1 MVLVA
6 LFVSFKTMGEQQ
18 SVANIGN
25 ITELN
30 GTGRVV
36 RDETYQASLD
46 LDINS
51 YDNVQTSNGR
61 LGITFLDDSQVR
73 LTEHSELIIDEFIYD
88 PDPSKSKMALQF
100 ASGTARFITGKLAT
114 IDKENI
120 TINTPSATIGIRGT
134 DFTVTVDEL
143 GRSLVILLPDD
154 DGLPSGEIVVAT
166 AMGQVVLN
174 KPYQATTV
182 SMFET
187 KPTNPVILDLTL
199 ELIDNML
206 IVNTPRE
213 VTQNERED
221 GGSNV
226 SSLDVDFLEFDDL
239 ETDYLAEDNLEFTE
253 LDINYLDVN
262 FLEDLL
268 DIIEDVNELDQT
280 STILKTD
287 IDLKG
292 TKIGYDSE
300 TQINTFMTDN
310 VITFYKALEDT
321 IKLDLDNGTIGFLHG
336 SDQGNAYTGL
346 TTGIFYLPFCAL
358 AQASN
363 GEDATS
369 YVNFG
374 NGAHSD
380 FGTNTDANGYG
391 GFAYSVPSGYYALC
405 TKNLAEYG

>member
-1 MVLVA
+1 MTVVQA
-6 LFVSFKTMGEQQ
+6 QA
-18 SVANIGN
+18 ANIGN

-30 GTGRVV
+30 GAGRVV
-36 RDETYQASLD
+36 REVQKD
-46 LDINS
+46 LDSTYEAALDFNIES

-120 TINTPSATIGIRGT
+120 LIQTPSATIGIRGT

-166 AMGQVVLN
+166 AMGQVTLN

-182 SMFET
+182 SMYET
-187 KPTNPVILDLTL
+187 EPTKPVILDLTL

-206 IVNTPRE
+206 IVNTPQE
-213 VTQNERED
+213 VKESDEGPN
-221 GGSNV
+221 GGSNTNI
-226 SSLDVDFLEFDDL
+226 LDVDFLEFDDL
-239 ETDYLAEDNLEFTE
+239 EVDYLAEDELEFTE

-280 STILKTD
+280 ESLLKTD

-292 TKIGYDSE
+292 TEVGYDSE
-300 TQINTFMTDN
+300 TQINTFLTDN
-310 VITFYKALEDT
+310 LITFYKTLEDT
-321 IKLDLDNGTIGFLHG
+321 VRLDLDK
-336 SDQGNAYTGL
+336 QNAYTVIL
-346 TTGIFYLPFCAL
+346 I
-358 AQASN
+358 QN
-363 GEDATS
+363 GKSTQII
-369 YVNFG
+369 VN
-374 NGAHSD
+374 
-380 FGTNTDANGYG
+380 G
-391 GFAYSVPSGYYALC
+391 GGDS
-405 TKNLAEYG
+405 TIKITQDN

>member
-1 MVLVA
+1 MV
-6 LFVSFKTMGEQQ
+6 LFVSFKTTKVQAQ
-18 SVANIGN
+18 VANIGN

-30 GTGRVV
+30 GAGRVV
-36 RDETYQASLD
+36 RDDTYQASLNFN
-46 LDINS
+46 IES

-120 TINTPSATIGIRGT
+120 LIQTPSATIGIRGT

-154 DGLPSGEIVVAT
+154 NGLPSGEIVVAT
-166 AMGQVVLN
+166 AMGQVTLN

-182 SMFET
+182 SMYET
-187 KPTNPVILDLTL
+187 EPTKPVILDLTV

-206 IVNTPRE
+206 IVNRPE
-213 VTQNERED
+213 EIEQENEGEN
-221 GGSNV
+221 GSNV
-226 SSLDVDFLEFDDL
+226 SSLLDVDFLEFDDL
-239 ETDYLAEDNLEFTE
+239 EVDYLAEDELEFTE

-280 STILKTD
+280 ETLLKTD

-292 TKIGYDSE
+292 TKVGYDSE
-300 TQINTFMTDN
+300 TQINTFLTDN
-310 VITFYKALEDT
+310 IITFYKTLEDT
-321 IKLDLDNGTIGFLHG
+321 IRLDLDK
-336 SDQGNAYTGL
+336 QNAYTVIL
-346 TTGIFYLPFCAL
+346 I
-358 AQASN
+358 QN
-363 GEDATS
+363 GKSTQII
-369 YVNFG
+369 VN
-374 NGAHSD
+374 
-380 FGTNTDANGYG
+380 G
-391 GFAYSVPSGYYALC
+391 GGDS
-405 TKNLAEYG
+405 TIKITQDN

>member
-1 MVLVA
+1 MV
-6 LFVSFKTMGEQQ
+6 LFVSFKMTKVQAQ
-18 SVANIGN
+18 AANIGN

-30 GTGRVV
+30 GAGRVV
-36 RDETYQASLD
+36 RDETYEASMAF
-46 LDINS
+46 DINS
-51 YDNVQTSNGR
+51 FDNVQTSNGR

-120 TINTPSATIGIRGT
+120 IINTPSATIGIRGT

-166 AMGQVVLN
+166 AMGQVTLN

-182 SMFET
+182 SMYET
-187 KPTNPVILDLTL
+187 EPTKPVILDLTL

-206 IVNTPRE
+206 IVNQPRE
-213 VTQNERED
+213 IEQED
-221 GGSNV
+221 EGQDGSSV
-226 SSLDVDFLEFDDL
+226 SNILDVDFLDFDDL
-239 ETDYLAEDNLEFTE
+239 DTDYLANDELEFTE

-268 DIIEDVNELDQT
+268 NIIEDVNELDNT
-280 STILKTD
+280 ESLLKTD

-292 TKIGYDSE
+292 TQIGFDSN
-300 TQINTFMTDN
+300 TQINTFLNDN
-310 VITFYKALEDT
+310 LITFYKSLEDT
-321 IKLDLDNGTIGFLHG
+321 VRLDLDR
-336 SDQGNAYTGL
+336 SNAYTV
-346 TTGIFYLPFCAL
+346 IMI
-358 AQASN
+358 QN
-363 GEDATS
+363 GKSTQVI
-369 YVNFG
+369 VN
-374 NGAHSD
+374 
-380 FGTNTDANGYG
+380 G
-391 GFAYSVPSGYYALC
+391 GGDSTIKITQGD
-405 TKNLAEYG
+405 

>member
-1 MVLVA
+1 MTGYVSRLMVLVA
-6 LFVSFKTMGEQQ
+6 LFVSFKTMGEPQ

-36 RDETYQASLD
+36 REVPKDLDETYQASLD

-213 VTQNERED
+213 VEQNERED

-321 IKLDLDNGTIGFLHG
+321 IKLDLDKSNSYTIVMIQNGKSTQIVVNGGGNSTITIT
-336 SDQGNAYTGL
+336 QG
-346 TTGIFYLPFCAL
+346 
-358 AQASN
+358 
-363 GEDATS
+363 D
-369 YVNFG
+369 
-374 NGAHSD
+374 
-380 FGTNTDANGYG
+380 
-391 GFAYSVPSGYYALC
+391 
-405 TKNLAEYG
+405 

>member
-1 MVLVA
+1 MVLFV
-6 LFVSFKTMGEQQ
+6 LFKMMVVQLQ
-18 SVANIGN
+18 AANIGN
-25 ITELN
+25 ITELK
-30 GTGRVV
+30 GSGRIV
-36 RDETYQASLD
+36 RDLTFQAALD

-206 IVNTPRE
+206 IVNKPQE
-213 VTQNERED
+213 IQEDERED
-221 GGSNV
+221 GGSNT
-226 SSLDVDFLEFDDL
+226 SILDVDFLEFDDL
-239 ETDYLAEDNLEFTE
+239 EIDYLAEDELEFTE

-268 DIIEDVNELDQT
+268 NIIEDVNELDQT
-280 STILKTD
+280 ETLLKAD

-292 TKIGYDSE
+292 TQVGYDSN

-310 VITFYKALEDT
+310 LITFYKTLEDT
-321 IKLDLDNGTIGFLHG
+321 VRLDLDK
-336 SDQGNAYTGL
+336 QNAYTIILIQDGKS
-346 TTGIFYLPFCAL
+346 TQIVV
-358 AQASN
+358 N
-363 GEDATS
+363 GG
-369 YVNFG
+369 G
-374 NGAHSD
+374 NSTIKITQG
-380 FGTNTDANGYG
+380 N
-391 GFAYSVPSGYYALC
+391 
-405 TKNLAEYG
+405 